1 MMKGGNSM
9 KQAIGYLRQSTT
21 KQQSLTAQKQTIETL
36 AKKYN
41 IQHINF
47 YSDKQSGR
55 TNNRTGYQQVI
66 ERIQQRQC
74 DVLCCYRLNRLHR
87 NLKNALKLMKLC
99 QKYHVHILSV
109 HDGYFDMDKAFDR
122 LKLNIFISLAELESD
137 NIGEQVKNGLKE
149 KARQGK
155 LITTH
160 APFGYTYR
168 NGTFTINQD
177 EAPTVK
183 AIFHYYLQG
192 YGYKKIAQYLEED
205 TNLINRKPYQVRNI
219 ITNPNYCGRVN
230 NKYGTFDNM
239 FPSIISKA
247 MYKNAQ
253 AIRVN
258 KQVKRTPSAN
268 LLKQKIK
275 CPYCGSTLTNMTIT
289 KTNHS
294 LRYYVCPKNMNAS
307 RFICDFKGINAENL
321 EKQVLESCQKFFRN
335 QQLYSKI
342 KHAIEKQL
350 KKQRM
355 HDTSNTLTQEKLI
368 ENLAQGKIDVETFRE
383 QSQSINLQ
391 NKPIQAISDIRI
403 KASLQK
409 AIQKSFT
416 LNMLYPFIDVIHI
429 TKNKELSGIYLK
441 DEPLNIVNQAV
452 QSSIA

>member
-1 MMKGGNSM
+1 M
-9 KQAIGYLRQSTT
+9 KQAIGYLRQSTL
-21 KQQSLTAQKQTIETL
+21 KQQSLTAQKQTIQTL
-36 AKKYN
+36 AKKHN
-41 IQHINF
+41 IQHITF

-55 TNNRTGYQQVI
+55 TDNRTGYQQVT

-109 HDGYFDMDKAFDR
+109 HDGYFDMDKSFDR
-122 LKLNIFISLAELESD
+122 LKLNIFMSLAELESD
-137 NIGEQVKNGLKE
+137 NIGEQVKNGLRE
-149 KARQGK
+149 KAKQGK

-160 APFGYTYR
+160 APFGYHYQ
-168 NGTFTINQD
+168 NGTFIINND
-177 EAPTVK
+177 ESPTVK
-183 AIFHYYLQG
+183 AVFNYYLQG
-192 YGYKKIAQYLEED
+192 YGYKKIAQYLEND
-205 TNLINRKPYQVRNI
+205 NKLITRKPYQVRNI
-219 ITNPNYCGRVN
+219 IMNPNYCGRVINQYGQYN
-230 NKYGTFDNM
+230 NM
-239 FPSIISKA
+239 VPPIISA
-247 MYKNAQ
+247 TIYEHAQ
-253 AIRVN
+253 TIRN
-258 KQVKRTPSAN
+258 KKQFHCIPSEN
-268 LLKQKIK
+268 QLKQKIK
-275 CPYCGSTLTNMTIT
+275 CPCCGSTLTNMTIR

-321 EKQVLESCQKFFRN
+321 EKQVLESCQKFFRD

-342 KHAIEKQL
+342 KHAIENQL

-355 HDTSNTLTQEKLI
+355 HDTSNALTHEKLI
-368 ENLAQGKIDVETFRE
+368 EKLAQGTIDVETFRE

-391 NKPIQAISDIRI
+391 NKPIQPISDIQI

-409 AIQKSFT
+409 VIQKSFT
-416 LNMLYPFIDVIHI
+416 LNMLYPYIDVIHI

-452 QSSIA
+452 QSSTA

>member
-1 MMKGGNSM
+1 M

-21 KQQSLTAQKQTIETL
+21 KQQSLAAQKQTIKAL
-36 AKKYN
+36 AEKHN
-41 IQHINF
+41 IQHITF

-55 TNNRTGYQQVI
+55 TDKRNGYQQI
-66 ERIQQRQC
+66 TELIQQGQC

-192 YGYKKIAQYLEED
+192 YGYKKIAQYLEKD
-205 TNLINRKPYQVRNI
+205 DKCINRKPYQVRAI
-219 ITNPNYCGRVN
+219 ITNPNYCGRVIN
-230 NKYGTFDNM
+230 QYGQYDNM
-239 FPSIISKA
+239 FPSIVSTNI
-247 MYKNAQ
+247 YEQAQ
-253 AIRVN
+253 EIRSQ
-258 KQVKRTPSAN
+258 KHTKRTPSDN
-268 LLKQKIK
+268 QLQKKIK
-275 CPYCGSTLTNMTIT
+275 CPYCNSTLTNMTIRKKHHT
-289 KTNHS
+289 
-294 LRYYVCPKNMNAS
+294 LRYYVCPQNMNAS
-307 RFICDFKGINAENL
+307 RFVCAFKGINA
-321 EKQVLESCQKFFRN
+321 QVLETSVLETCQDFFQN

-342 KHAIEKQL
+342 NHTIQQRLKRQRDIEAKHI
-350 KKQRM
+350 
-355 HDTSNTLTQEKLI
+355 LTQEQLIDKL
-368 ENLAQGKIDVETFRE
+368 AKGMIDAETFRN
-383 QSQSINLQ
+383 QSQSVLQ
-391 NKPIQAISDIRI
+391 NRKTISSISDTQLQT
-403 KASLQK
+403 SLQK
-409 AIQKSFT
+409 VIQKSFT
-416 LNMLYPFIDVIHI
+416 LNMLYPYIDVIHI
-429 TKNKELSGIYLK
+429 TKNKELSGIYIK
-441 DEPLNIVNQAV
+441 NEPLNIVNQTI
-452 QSSIA
+452 QSSTG

>member
-1 MMKGGNSM
+1 M

-41 IQHINF
+41 IQHIIF

-55 TNNRTGYQQVI
+55 TDNRTGYQQVI
-66 ERIQQRQC
+66 ESIQQRQC

-99 QKYHVHILSV
+99 QKYHVHILSI

-183 AIFHYYLQG
+183 TIFHYYLQG
-192 YGYKKIAQYLEED
+192 YGYKKIAQYLETD
-205 TNLINRKPYQVRNI
+205 DKCINRKPYQVRAI
-219 ITNPNYCGRVN
+219 ITNPNYCGRVIN
-230 NKYGTFDNM
+230 QYGQYDNM
-239 FPSIISKA
+239 FPSIVSISI
-247 MYKNAQ
+247 YEQAQ

-258 KQVKRTPSAN
+258 KQVQRTPSAN

-275 CPYCGSTLTNMTIT
+275 CPCCGSTLTNMTIR
-289 KTNHS
+289 KKNHT
-294 LRYYVCPKNMNAS
+294 LRYYVCPQNLNAS
-307 RFICDFKGINAENL
+307 RFVCEFKGINAQEL
-321 EKQVLESCQKFFRN
+321 ETSVLTTCQDFFQN

-342 KHAIEKQL
+342 NHTIQQRL
-350 KKQRM
+350 KRQRM

-409 AIQKSFT
+409 VIQKSFT
-416 LNMLYPFIDVIHI
+416 LNMLHPYIDEIHI
-429 TKNKELSGIYLK
+429 TKSKTLMGIYFK
-441 DEPLNIVNQAV
+441 NEPLNIVNQKT

>member
-1 MMKGGNSM
+1 M

-21 KQQSLTAQKQTIETL
+21 KQQSLGAQKQTIQTL

-41 IQHINF
+41 VQHITF

-55 TNNRTGYQQVI
+55 TDNRTGYQQVI
-66 ERIQQRQC
+66 ESIQQRQC

-99 QKYHVHILSV
+99 QKYHVHILSI

-177 EAPTVK
+177 KAPTVK
-183 AIFHYYLQG
+183 TIFHYYLQG

-205 TNLINRKPYQVRNI
+205 TKLINRKPYQVRAI
-219 ITNPNYCGRVN
+219 IMNPNYCGRVIN
-230 NKYGTFDNM
+230 QYGQYDNM
-239 FPSIISKA
+239 FPSIVSTNI
-247 MYKNAQ
+247 YEQAQ
-253 AIRVN
+253 EIRSQ
-258 KQVKRTPSAN
+258 KHTKRTPSDN
-268 LLKQKIK
+268 QLQKKIK
-275 CPYCGSTLTNMTIT
+275 CPYCGSTLTNMTIRKKHHT
-289 KTNHS
+289 

-307 RFICDFKGINAENL
+307 RFVCAFKGINA
-321 EKQVLESCQKFFRN
+321 QVLETSVLATCQNFFQN

-342 KHAIEKQL
+342 NQTIQQRFKRQRDIEAKH
-350 KKQRM
+350 
-355 HDTSNTLTQEKLI
+355 TLTQEQLIDKL
-368 ENLAQGKIDVETFRE
+368 AKGMIDAETFRN
-383 QSQSINLQ
+383 QSQSVLQ
-391 NKPIQAISDIRI
+391 KRKTISSISDTQLQT
-403 KASLQK
+403 SLQK
-409 AIQKSFT
+409 VIQKSFT
-416 LNMLYPFIDVIHI
+416 LNMLYPYIDEIHI

-452 QSSIA
+452 QSSTV

>member
-1 MMKGGNSM
+1 M

-21 KQQSLTAQKQTIETL
+21 KQQSLGAQRQTIETL

-41 IQHINF
+41 IQHITF

-55 TNNRTGYQQVI
+55 TDNRTGYQQVI
-66 ERIQQRQC
+66 ESIQQRQC

-99 QKYHVHILSV
+99 QKYHVHILSI

-205 TNLINRKPYQVRNI
+205 TKLINRKPYQVRNI
-219 ITNPNYCGRVN
+219 ITNPNYCGGVN

-253 AIRVN
+253 AIRSQ
-258 KQVKRTPSAN
+258 KHTKRIPSDN
-268 LLKQKIK
+268 QLQKKIK
-275 CPYCGSTLTNMTIT
+275 CPYCGSTLTNMTIRKKHHT
-289 KTNHS
+289 
-294 LRYYVCPKNMNAS
+294 LRYYVCPRNMNES
-307 RFICDFKGINAENL
+307 RFVCDFKGINAQQL
-321 EKQVLESCQKFFRN
+321 EDQVLAICKDFFQNKQIYPKINNKIR
-335 QQLYSKI
+335 QQL
-342 KHAIEKQL
+342 KQH
-350 KKQRM
+350 Q
-355 HDTSNTLTQEKLI
+355 HVETQNSVAQAQLI
-368 ENLAQGKIDVETFRE
+368 DKLAQGLIDAESFRKQT
-383 QSQSINLQ
+383 QSMNQKRKTIQS
-391 NKPIQAISDIRI
+391 ISDIQLQT
-403 KASLQK
+403 SLQNV
-409 AIQKSFT
+409 IQQSFT
-416 LNMLYPFIDVIHI
+416 LNMLYPYIDEICI
-429 TKNKELSGIYLK
+429 TKNKNLIGIFFTN
-441 DEPLNIVNQAV
+441 EPLNIVNQQS

>member
-1 MMKGGNSM
+1 MKGGNTM
-9 KQAIGYLRQSTT
+9 KQAIGYLRQSTL
-21 KQQSLTAQKQTIETL
+21 KQQSLTAQKQTIQTL
-36 AKKYN
+36 AKKHN
-41 IQHINF
+41 IQHITF

-55 TNNRTGYQQVI
+55 TDNRTGYQQVT

-109 HDGYFDMDKAFDR
+109 HDGYFDMDKSFDR
-122 LKLNIFISLAELESD
+122 LKLNIFMSLAELESD
-137 NIGEQVKNGLKE
+137 NIGEQVKNGLRE
-149 KARQGK
+149 KAKQGK

-160 APFGYTYR
+160 APFGYHYQ
-168 NGTFTINQD
+168 NGTFIINND
-177 EAPTVK
+177 ESPTVK
-183 AIFHYYLQG
+183 AVFNYYLQG
-192 YGYKKIAQYLEED
+192 YGYKKIAQYLED
-205 TNLINRKPYQVRNI
+205 DNKLITRKPYQVRNI
-219 ITNPNYCGRVN
+219 IMNPNYCGRVINQYGQYN
-230 NKYGTFDNM
+230 NMVPPIVSTTIYEH
-239 FPSIISKA
+239 
-247 MYKNAQ
+247 AQ
-253 AIRVN
+253 AIRN
-258 KQVKRTPSAN
+258 KKQFHCIPSEN
-268 LLKQKIK
+268 KLKQKIK
-275 CPYCGSTLTNMTIT
+275 CPYCGSTLTNMTIR

-307 RFICDFKGINAENL
+307 RFVCDFKGINAENL
-321 EKQVLESCQKFFRN
+321 EKKVFESCQKFFRN

-355 HDTSNTLTQEKLI
+355 HDTSNTLTHEKLI
-368 ENLAQGKIDVETFRE
+368 EKLAQGTIDVETFRE

-391 NKPIQAISDIRI
+391 NKPIQPISDIRI

-409 AIQKSFT
+409 VIQKSFT

-452 QSSIA
+452 QSSTA

>member
-1 MMKGGNSM
+1 MEGGNSM

-21 KQQSLTAQKQTIETL
+21 KQQSLTAQKQTIEAL

-41 IQHINF
+41 IQHIIF

-55 TNNRTGYQQVI
+55 TDNRTGYQQVI

-74 DVLCCYRLNRLHR
+74 EVLCCYRLNRLHR

-99 QKYHVHILSV
+99 QKYHVHILSI

-149 KARQGK
+149 KAKQSK

-160 APFGYTYR
+160 ASFGYHYQ
-168 NGTFTINQD
+168 NGTFIINND
-177 EAPTVK
+177 ESPTVK
-183 AIFHYYLQG
+183 AVFNYYLQG
-192 YGYKKIAQYLEED
+192 YGYKKIAQYLETD
-205 TNLINRKPYQVRNI
+205 DKCINRKPYQVRAI
-219 ITNPNYCGRVN
+219 ITNPNYCGRVIN
-230 NKYGTFDNM
+230 QYGQYDNM
-239 FPSIISKA
+239 FPSIVSTSI
-247 MYKNAQ
+247 YEQAQ

-275 CPYCGSTLTNMTIT
+275 CPYCGSTLTNMAIR

-321 EKQVLESCQKFFRN
+321 EKQVLESCKKFFRD

-391 NKPIQAISDIRI
+391 NKPIQVISDIRI

-409 AIQKSFT
+409 TIQKSFT
-416 LNMLYPFIDVIHI
+416 LNMLYPYIDEIHI

-452 QSSIA
+452 

>member
-1 MMKGGNSM
+1 M

-21 KQQSLTAQKQTIETL
+21 KQQSLPAQKQAIKTL
-36 AKKYN
+36 AEKHN
-41 IQHINF
+41 IQHITF

-55 TNNRTGYQQVI
+55 TDKRNGYQQI
-66 ERIQQRQC
+66 TELIQQGQC

-99 QKYHVHILSV
+99 QKYHVHILSI

-205 TNLINRKPYQVRNI
+205 TKLINRKPYQVRNI
-219 ITNPNYCGRVN
+219 IMNPNYCGRVN

-258 KQVKRTPSAN
+258 KQVQRTPSAN

-275 CPYCGSTLTNMTIT
+275 CPYCSSTLTNMTIR

-307 RFICDFKGINAENL
+307 RFACDFKGINAENL
-321 EKQVLESCQKFFRN
+321 EKQVLESCQKFFRD

-350 KKQRM
+350 KKQKM

-368 ENLAQGKIDVETFRE
+368 ENLAQGTIDVETFRE

-391 NKPIQAISDIRI
+391 HKPIQAISDIRI

-409 AIQKSFT
+409 VIQKSFT
-416 LNMLYPFIDVIHI
+416 LNMLHLYIDEIRI
-429 TKNKELSGIYLK
+429 TKNKTLVGIYFK
-441 DEPLNIVNQAV
+441 NEPLNIVNQTS
-452 QSSIA
+452 QSLNV

>member
-1 MMKGGNSM
+1 MM
-9 KQAIGYLRQSTT
+9 KQAIGYLRQSTI
-21 KQQSLTAQKQTIETL
+21 KQQSLSAQKQKIKSL
-36 AKKYN
+36 AEKHN
-41 IQHINF
+41 IQNITF

-55 TNNRTGYQQVI
+55 TDKRNGYQQI
-66 ERIQQRQC
+66 ITLIQQGHC

-109 HDGYFDMDKAFDR
+109 HDGYFDMNKSFDR

-137 NIGEQVKNGLKE
+137 NISEQVKNGLRE

-160 APFGYTYR
+160 APFGYHYHD
-168 NGTFTINQD
+168 GTFTINKD

-183 AIFHYYLQG
+183 AIFDDYVEG
-192 YGYKKIAQYLEED
+192 YGYKKISQRLEKS
-205 TNLINRKPYQVRNI
+205 NHLINRKPFQVRCI
-219 ITNPNYCGRVN
+219 ILNPNYCGRVLN
-230 NKYGTFDNM
+230 QYGQYDNM
-239 FPSIISKA
+239 FPPIVSVSL
-247 MYKNAQ
+247 YEYAQ
-253 AIRVN
+253 KVRNQRQVN
-258 KQVKRTPSAN
+258 RRSSDN
-268 LLKQKIK
+268 RLKQKIK
-275 CPYCGSTLTNMTIT
+275 CPCCGSTLTNMTIR

-321 EKQVLESCQKFFRN
+321 EKQVLESCQKFFRD

-391 NKPIQAISDIRI
+391 NKPIQAISDTQLQT
-403 KASLQK
+403 SLQK
-409 AIQKSFT
+409 VIQKSFT
-416 LNMLYPFIDVIHI
+416 LNMLYPYIDVIHI
-429 TKNKELSGIYLK
+429 TKNKELSGIYIK
-441 DEPLNIVNQAV
+441 NEPLNIVNQTI
-452 QSSIA
+452 QSSTG